1 VRNQKKVSGLN
12 IGNITCPLCKTE
24 KVGEFFHD
32 KRRDYMRCHVCFL
45 IFVPPWQFVSAEE
58 EKNRYDLHRN
68 SPEDQGY
75 RSFLNRIFIPMQ
87 KCLKPESCGLDFGSG
102 PQPTLSVM
110 FEEAGHSMT
119 IFDFFYENVPSVLE
133 KQYDFITAT
142 EVVEHLHNPREEL
155 EKLWACL
162 KHGGRLGI
170 MTKLVPDLDVFSCWH
185 YKNDATHVC
194 FFSLATFQWLALQWD
209 ADMTFADKDVVLFHK
224 KTASSCQCLA
234 AEGEISQ

>member
-1 VRNQKKVSGLN
+1 
-12 IGNITCPLCKTE
+12 
-24 KVGEFFHD
+24 
-32 KRRDYMRCHVCFL
+32 
-45 IFVPPWQFVSAEE
+45 
-58 EKNRYDLHRN
+58 
-68 SPEDQGY
+68 
-75 RSFLNRIFIPMQ
+75 MQ
-87 KCLKPESCGLDFGSG
+87 KCLTPESLGLDFGSG

-162 KHGGRLGI
+162 KRGGRLGI

-194 FFSLATFQWLALQWD
+194 FFSQSTFKWLALQWD
-209 ADMTFADKDVVLFHK
+209 AEMTFADTDVVIFHK
-224 KTASSCQCLA
+224 KTSLLRQ
-234 AEGEISQ
+234 